1 MKSKLIN
8 TIALLA
14 LISLPVVAK
23 PPSHIEDTQE
33 IEPQLLQL
41 PSLVGGTLAFQKC
54 SACKRFSHTLDS
66 AARFYIKNVEVSYG
80 ELKQYIDTH
89 PQAVVLVV
97 TSAKENV
104 VTRLT
109 AQ

>member
-1 MKSKLIN
+1 MKTTLIT

-14 LISLPVVAK
+14 LTSIPLAARS
-23 PPSHIEDTQE
+23 PSAVEDTQE
-33 IEPQLLQL
+33 ISPQLLTL
-41 PSLVGGTLAFQKC
+41 PPMVGETLAYQKC
-54 SACKRFSHTLDS
+54 SACKRFSHTLAS
-66 AARFYIKNVEVSYG
+66 SARFYIKNQEVSY
-80 ELKQYIDTH
+80 EALKRHIDSH

-97 TSAKENV
+97 TSIKDNV